1 MKIRSNITSFLKSIG
16 LFLCFLVGVSFV
28 AFCML
33 EVSPVDPVQAFVRGR
48 GSALSADQEALLAA
62 QWGLDKPFLERYFIW
77 LSHVM
82 VGDLGVSRIYQKPVG
97 EVIWYAFSL
106 SAPLIFIA
114 WILQGI
120 LAVYLGITSALHKG
134 KKADTLI
141 VGYCT
146 LMMSTPS
153 FWLGFI
159 LILVF
164 SIKLGMF
171 PIGFSAPVGKLM
183 QNISLSDRVIY
194 MVLPLLTLVLTG
206 LSRVCL
212 HTRAKTLEVLQSDY
226 VAYAMSKGV
235 SRSKCIKKYAF
246 KNILFPALML
256 QCASISDIFSGI
268 VLVETVF
275 NYPGLG
281 EICVKAALSSDMPLL
296 LGIVL
301 FSAIFVY
308 LGNRLGDYVSTQID
322 KRIEG
327 EV

>member
-1 MKIRSNITSFLKSIG
+1 MKWRSNIIAFLKSLG
-16 LFLCFLVGVSFV
+16 LFLGFLIGVSFV

-33 EVSPVDPVQAFVRGR
+33 EMSPIDPVQSFVRDR
-48 GSALSADQEALLAA
+48 GAGLSARQEALLVS
-62 QWGLDKPFLERYFIW
+62 QWGLDKPFFERYLWW
-77 LSHVM
+77 LSHVLR
-82 VGDLGVSRIYQKPVG
+82 GDLGVSRVYHKPVG

-114 WILQGI
+114 WILQGVV
-120 LAVYLGITSALHKG
+120 AVYLGVVSATREG
-134 KKADTLI
+134 KFVDKI
-141 VGYCT
+141 ISGYCA

-153 FWLGFI
+153 FWLGFL

-164 SIKLGMF
+164 AIKLGLF
-171 PIGFSAPVGKLM
+171 PIGFSAPVGKLTRHI
-183 QNISLSDRVIY
+183 NLSDRIIY
-194 MVLPLLTLVLTG
+194 MILPLATLVLTG
-206 LSRVCL
+206 ISRICL
-212 HTRAKTLEVLQSDY
+212 HTRAKTLEVLHSDY

-235 SRSKCIKKYAF
+235 PRSKCVRSYAL

-256 QCASISDIFSGI
+256 QCASISEVFSGI

-308 LGNRLGDYVSTQID
+308 AGNRLADFVSARLD
-322 KRIEG
+322 KRTREG
-327 EV
+327 V

>member
-1 MKIRSNITSFLKSIG
+1 MKKRSNIISFLKSLGI
-16 LFLCFLVGVSFV
+16 FLGFLLGVSFV

-33 EVSPVDPVQAFVRGR
+33 EVSPIDPVQAFVRSR
-48 GSALSADQEALLAA
+48 GSGLSPEQQTLLIS
-62 QWGLDKPFLERYFIW
+62 QWGLDKPFFERYFLW
-77 LSHVM
+77 LAHVLR
-82 VGDLGVSRIYQKPVG
+82 GDLGISRIYQKPVV

-120 LAVYLGITSALHKG
+120 LAVYLGIVAATHKDQ
-134 KKADTLI
+134 KIDKSIL
-141 VGYCT
+141 GYCT

-164 SIKLGMF
+164 SLRLGLF
-171 PIGFSAPVGKLM
+171 PIGFSAPVGKM
-183 QNISLSDRVIY
+183 VQHISLSDRIIY
-194 MVLPLLTLVLTG
+194 MVLPIATLVLTG
-206 LSRVCL
+206 ISRVCL
-212 HTRAKTLEVLQSDY
+212 HTREKTLEVLQSDY
-226 VAYAMSKGV
+226 VAYAMSKGI
-235 SRSKCIKKYAF
+235 SRSKCIRTYAF
-246 KNILFPALML
+246 KNVLFPALML
-256 QCASISDIFSGI
+256 QFASISEVFSGI

-308 LGNRLGDYVSTQID
+308 IGNRSADAISKHID
-322 KRIEG
+322 KRMQE
-327 EV
+327 EA

>member
-1 MKIRSNITSFLKSIG
+1 MKIRSNIISILKSLG
-16 LFLCFLVGVSFV
+16 LFLGFLVGVSFV

-33 EVSPVDPVQAFVRGR
+33 EVSPIDPVQAFVRSR
-48 GSALSADQEALLAA
+48 GSALSADQEALLIA
-62 QWGLDKPFLERYFIW
+62 QWGLDKSFIERYVLW
-77 LSHVM
+77 LSHVAR
-82 VGDLGVSRIYQKPVG
+82 GDLGISRIYQKPVG

-114 WILQGI
+114 WILQGV
-120 LAVYLGITSALHKG
+120 LAVYLGILGATHKG
-134 KKADTLI
+134 KKIDKCI

-159 LILVF
+159 LILIF
-164 SIKLGMF
+164 SLKLGLF

-183 QNISLSDRVIY
+183 ENISLSDRIIY
-194 MVLPLLTLVLTG
+194 MILPLLTLVLTG
-206 LSRVCL
+206 ISRVCL
-212 HTRAKTLEVLQSDY
+212 HTRAKTLEVLQSEY
-226 VAYAMSKGV
+226 VAYAMSKGI
-235 SRSKCIKKYAF
+235 SRSKCIRTYAF

-256 QCASISDIFSGI
+256 QCASISEIFSGI

-281 EICVKAALSSDMPLL
+281 EICVKAALSSDLPLL

-308 LGNRLGDYVSTQID
+308 LGNRLADCVSKHID
-322 KRIEG
+322 KRMEE